1 MREAN
6 ETQLDPEDIFSYHAS
21 FYDHNQKILL
31 PEKPDEKQYEVQEV
45 TENIWEPLA
54 VLNWQDKLEVFDIGK
69 VRRKRYLAKDKN
81 FKKAE
86 AVYACY
92 EPEISGFYT
101 ENEMKK
107 LYVEA
112 VDKDEYPD
120 YVGWKWDMLRSG
132 VFMKIK

>member
-1 MREAN
+1 M
-6 ETQLDPEDIFSYHAS
+6 
-21 FYDHNQKILL
+21 
-31 PEKPDEKQYEVQEV
+31 
-45 TENIWEPLA
+45 
-54 VLNWQDKLEVFDIGK
+54 EVFDIRK
-69 VRRKRYLAKDKN
+69 VRRKRYLAKDK
-81 FKKAE
+81 KCIKAE